1 MDVED
6 MKNRGGTPD
15 GQPGDDGT
23 DQNVNQRAS
32 DVAANATD
40 PSLVVDH
47 GTLPFGK
54 DITGRPIMH
63 ADGTPVE
70 FSPHTFVHTADLHLA
85 PRTGTLLKRDK
96 ATGRLLVD
104 LDRERAFIECIDDVL
119 DQDPRPSAFVIAGD
133 IFDTWRGSQDA
144 DICVVNQIRRLSSA
158 GICVLAIAGN
168 HDTPTNLLNTPMY
181 LSIRNYF
188 ANDPRVVMSYDTID
202 HAVVG
207 DVEYVLLP
215 DALGTSGRFGADALD
230 PVSDAPHRVLV
241 VHGVA
246 AGDPTLAQM
255 DEARNPPISRWIMSM
270 GWDYVAFGHYHHPG
284 WVPGYEGIA
293 AYSGSLE
300 NTVVSGKDVCMRR
313 GPVYVDVTRP
323 GKDKYDMH
331 PQDIRPIVE
340 LARID
345 ATDMTATDVDEAV
358 EREIRDNPERGAVVR
373 VVVRNVAK
381 SVLKSLPRRNFT
393 ACDESALSVQVKF
406 EVAESGGMVPTSEG
420 AEDADAQ
427 AVDAE
432 GNPVEG
438 PDATTD
444 GGGEAVMRPL
454 SVEVDSAVARL
465 IADGK
470 IPQARGEEVTH
481 VLRELLRE

>member
-1 MDVED
+1 MGIED
-6 MKNRGGTPD
+6 MRDSGDSQDAQTGGAVREETR
-15 GQPGDDGT
+15 
-23 DQNVNQRAS
+23 RAS
-32 DVAANATD
+32 DAAANATD

-47 GTLPFGK
+47 GLLPFGK
-54 DITGRPIMH
+54 DAAGNPIVRD
-63 ADGTPVE
+63 DGLPVE
-70 FSPHTFVHTADLHLA
+70 FDPHTFVHTADLHLA

-104 LDRERAFIECIDDVL
+104 LDRERAFVECVDDVL

-133 IFDTWRGSQDA
+133 IFDAWRGSQDA

-188 ANDPRVVMSYDTID
+188 ADDPHVVMSYDTID

-215 DALGTSGRFGADALD
+215 DALGTSGRFGADALE

-284 WVPGYEGIA
+284 WVPGYEGVA

-313 GPVYVDVTRP
+313 GPVYVDVTMAGR
-323 GKDKYDMH
+323 DKYDMH
-331 PQDIRPIVE
+331 PIDIRPIVE
-340 LARID
+340 LPRID

-358 EREIRDNPERGAVVR
+358 EREIRDNPQRGAVVR
-373 VVVRNVAK
+373 VVVRNVAR

-393 ACDESALSVQVKF
+393 AYDESALSVQVKF
-406 EVAESGGMVPTSEG
+406 EVAEAGGMSPASDA
-420 AEDADAQ
+420 AEPPDDEAADAG
-427 AVDAE
+427 ADA
-432 GNPVEG
+432 
-438 PDATTD
+438 AD
-444 GGGEAVMRPL
+444 GGAADAGDGGESVMRPL
-454 SVEVDSAVARL
+454 PVEVDSAVARL

-481 VLRELLRE
+481 VLRELLKE